1 MGGYSVDPTGAKPV
15 AAISQQGTSVDID
28 MADAVV
34 DPGHDDGVATGR
46 EDATPG
52 TESSEETHD
61 ETADPRDKAA
71 SVDADVSGDGRQI
84 PPALRSALNDLRL
97 SDPKLANRLKNVWFA
112 DLALKKEF
120 PGGLNEARALRE
132 FKERLGGDE
141 GIQQIEQERQSYR
154 DLDQQF
160 AAGDVKVLDHLV
172 GVSPEGFSK
181 LVPAAFGKLAEANPE
196 QFRHVMARVAAE
208 SMPEGLIAAIHQVLS
223 SHEGTT
229 GLAQHLVNWYNPLMR
244 LAQSAPQRRVEPERR
259 RLDADR
265 RQFEAQRQGTF
276 QHGIVK
282 EIEQHGG
289 TQSDKIIDQLS
300 GGKLSSEA
308 KFRLRGVITS
318 ELNAALRGDP
328 SFIQKRDL
336 LLAEGDRNKILT
348 NYKAE
353 VGKRLP
359 EIVKRVHREFYG
371 STRPVVK
378 APVDIGTG
386 RAARTSRQP
395 STSEID
401 WTRTS
406 RRDVLDGKAYVKG
419 KSEQIL
425 W

>member
-1 MGGYSVDPTGAKPV
+1 MNDAIVEPVDR
-15 AAISQQGTSVDID
+15 D
-28 MADAVV
+28 VV
-34 DPGHDDGVATGR
+34 DAGMDSGDEDGVVAGK
-46 EDATPG
+46 EESAPG
-52 TESSEETHD
+52 ADPSEETHD
-61 ETADPRDKAA
+61 DASNPGDGDKAA
-71 SVDADVSGDGRQI
+71 ADANVASDGRQI

-97 SDPKLANRLKNVWFA
+97 TDPKLANRLKNVWFA

-154 DLDQQF
+154 NLDQQF

-181 LVPAAFGKLAEANPE
+181 LVPAAFQKLAEANPE

-208 SMPEGLIAAIHQVLS
+208 SMPEGLIAEIHRVLS
-223 SHEGTT
+223 SYEGTT

-265 RQFEAQRQGTF
+265 QHFEAQRQGAF
-276 QHGIVK
+276 QHSIVK
-282 EIEQHGG
+282 DIEQHGG
-289 TQSDKIIDQLS
+289 AQSDKIIDQLS

-308 KFRLRGVITS
+308 KSRLRGVITS

-353 VGKRLP
+353 VSKRLP

-371 STRPVVK
+371 STRSVVK

-395 STSEID
+395 STGEID

-419 KSEQIL
+419 KAEQVL